1 MEGQGLKRRRRTSA
15 LRKSQMVVGGVAF
28 AVTLLLQILEALNVP
43 NLPVSQSSA
52 LFKLGFTVGFV
63 LMLPGML
70 VGGMLGISQTGGP
83 LIWGLVELV
92 TNTVLGLAIGTVI
105 GLLLLKVAAP
115 QPRSNTDSSA
125 TERRE

>member
-1 MEGQGLKRRRRTSA
+1 MVWGKFNESLLVAINNTEGW
-15 LRKSQMVVGGVAF
+15 
-28 AVTLLLQILEALNVP
+28 
-43 NLPVSQSSA
+43 
-52 LFKLGFTVGFV
+52 
-63 LMLPGML
+63 
-70 VGGMLGISQTGGP
+70 P
-83 LIWGLVELV
+83 LIELV